1 MAKKKEEDLRFK
13 KFGTVSFTAI
23 TKTNDFVG
31 YLEQGKVMG
40 TKCKDCGMTFF
51 PPRADCYKCLAS
63 NVEWFEVTGKG
74 KLVTY
79 SKLEYGP
86 VGFEADLPYAIAA
99 CGLRGLQSLRQ
110 TLQEHPR
117 KRNQGGNGG
126 QGGCQQAAQ
135 RPSELRV
142 RESVKTS
149 EYWSTGVME
158 CWAAGWHPVASSLRF
173 FDTCS

>member
-40 TKCKDCGMTFF
+40 TKCKDCGTMFF
-51 PPRADCYKCLAS
+51 PPRADCYKCLTS

-86 VGFEADLPYAIAA
+86 VGFEADLPYAIALA
-99 CGLRGLQSLRQ
+99 DYGVYKVFGRLSKNIPENEIKVGMDVKAVVNNL
-110 TLQEHPR
+110 P
-117 KRNQGGNGG
+117 NGHVNYVFEK
-126 QGGCQQAAQ
+126 A
-135 RPSELRV
+135 
-142 RESVKTS
+142 
-149 EYWSTGVME
+149 
-158 CWAAGWHPVASSLRF
+158 
-173 FDTCS
+173 

>member
-31 YLEQGKVMG
+31 HLEQGKVMG

-74 KLVTY
+74 KLMTY

-86 VGFEADLPYAIAA
+86 VGFEADLPYAIAVA
-99 CGLRGLQSLRQ
+99 DYGTYKVFARLSKNIPENEITVGMEVKAVVNKL
-110 TLQEHPR
+110 P
-117 KRNQGGNGG
+117 NG
-126 QGGCQQAAQ
+126 QVNYVFEKA
-135 RPSELRV
+135 
-142 RESVKTS
+142 
-149 EYWSTGVME
+149 
-158 CWAAGWHPVASSLRF
+158 
-173 FDTCS
+173 

>member
-51 PPRADCYKCLAS
+51 PPRADCYKCLTS

-74 KLVTY
+74 RLVTF

-86 VGFEADLPYAIAA
+86 VGFEGDLPYAIAVA
-99 CGLRGLQSLRQ
+99 DYGTYKVFGRLSKTVSENDIKVGMEVKAVANKL
-110 TLQEHPR
+110 P
-117 KRNQGGNGG
+117 NG
-126 QGGCQQAAQ
+126 QVNYVFEKA
-135 RPSELRV
+135 
-142 RESVKTS
+142 
-149 EYWSTGVME
+149 
-158 CWAAGWHPVASSLRF
+158 
-173 FDTCS
+173 

>member
-51 PPRADCYKCLAS
+51 PPRADCYKCLAG
-63 NVEWFEVTGKG
+63 NMEWFEVTGKG
-74 KLVTY
+74 RLVTF

-86 VGFEADLPYAIAA
+86 VGFEGDLPYAIAVA
-99 CGLRGLQSLRQ
+99 DYGTYKVFGRLSKTVSENEIKVGMEVKAVANKL
-110 TLQEHPR
+110 P
-117 KRNQGGNGG
+117 NG
-126 QGGCQQAAQ
+126 QVNYVFEKA
-135 RPSELRV
+135 
-142 RESVKTS
+142 
-149 EYWSTGVME
+149 
-158 CWAAGWHPVASSLRF
+158 
-173 FDTCS
+173 